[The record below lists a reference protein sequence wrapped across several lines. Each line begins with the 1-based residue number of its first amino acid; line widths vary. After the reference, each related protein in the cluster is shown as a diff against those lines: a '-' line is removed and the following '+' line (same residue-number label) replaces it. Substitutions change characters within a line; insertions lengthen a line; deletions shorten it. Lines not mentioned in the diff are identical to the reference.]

1 MLTKD
6 EMKDIITTT
15 INASVK
21 ELGVRLEKEID
32 SKTERKVKDKITE
45 INDRLDSLTFENV
58 QLREQLEKVWEN

>member
-15 INASVK
+15 INAPVK

-32 SKTERKVKDKITE
+32 SKTERKSKI
-45 INDRLDSLTFENV
+45 
-58 QLREQLEKVWEN
+58 K

>member
-6 EMKDIITTT
+6 EMKNIIDTT